1 MSTEKLKI
9 YGDRKS
15 QPTRAVMLFCKLNG
29 IDFEEITIELFNQE
43 HLSSEF
49 EEINPVKEVPVIFHG
64 NFKLFESHAILIY
77 LASAFP
83 DVADHWYPADI
94 KQRAL
99 LHSLLDW
106 HHCHLRRGAMGYL
119 LNTILAPARGLTMNP
134 QSAAE
139 CEKILICALSTIEC
153 FWLKDTGK
161 FLMGHDQPSIA
172 DLSLVCELMQF
183 EVLDEEEKYKIFTP
197 YKKIQQWIKNTKDAT
212 RPHFDDVHKHLLYE
226 DRPRFREAVGRS
238 AS

>member
-1 MSTEKLKI
+1 MTTEVLKI

-15 QPTRAVMLFCKLNG
+15 QPTRAVMLFCNLNG
-29 IDFEEITIELFNQE
+29 IEFEEHTIELFNQE
-43 HLSSEF
+43 HLSPEF
-49 EEINPVKEVPVIFHG
+49 QEINPVREIPVIFHG
-64 NFKLFESHAILIY
+64 DLRLFESHAILIY
-77 LASAFP
+77 LASVFP
-83 DVADHWYPADI
+83 DVANHWYPADA
-94 KQRAL
+94 KKRAL
-99 LHSLLDW
+99 VHSVLDW

-139 CEKILICALSTIEC
+139 CEKILNSALWHMES

-161 FLMGHDQPSIA
+161 FLLGYDQPSIA

-183 EVLDEEEKYKIFTP
+183 EVLDAEEKNNIFSP
-197 YKKIQQWIKNTKDAT
+197 YKKVQQWIENIKEAT
-212 RPHFDDVHKHLLYE
+212 RPQFDDVHKHLLFE

>member
-1 MSTEKLKI
+1 MTTEVLKI

-15 QPTRAVMLFCKLNG
+15 QPTRAVMLFCNLNG
-29 IDFEEITIELFNQE
+29 IEFEEHTIELFNQE
-43 HLSSEF
+43 HLSPEF
-49 EEINPVKEVPVIFHG
+49 QEINPVREIPVIFHG
-64 NFKLFESHAILIY
+64 DLRLFER
-77 LASAFP
+77 
-83 DVADHWYPADI
+83 YPADA
-94 KQRAL
+94 KKRAL
-99 LHSLLDW
+99 VHSVLDW

-139 CEKILICALSTIEC
+139 CEKILNSALWHMES

-161 FLMGHDQPSIA
+161 FLLGYDQPSIA

-183 EVLDEEEKYKIFTP
+183 EVLDAEEKNNIFSP
-197 YKKIQQWIKNTKDAT
+197 YKKVQQWIENIKEAT
-212 RPHFDDVHKHLLYE
+212 RPQFDDVHKHLLFE